1 MSFFVFLEYR
11 LEMTWEW
18 VNDDRNVIIWLN
30 QSIKEHGFR
39 SQNMCLLWRYYS
51 SMCFGTGM
59 WNLSHIEQANPKPD
73 LFSVN
78 TQTCR
83 PLWSKFVL
91 FWNPEPLRYGSAW
104 VLHLFVSTFSWT
116 HCLANTFQRYQNTN
130 KRTILSLFPVLYS
143 SLPHYF
149 SSLPFLSRH
158 FILLKHMDCHRYLP
172 NIVWQRRSGNF
183 YWLKIKVAKSPPQIP
198 PFLLEPLKNRGKHQF
213 LTHQWRLHN
222 QLKKTLVWGCKSYL
236 CLIKAFRRYMPGF
249 NVIK

>member
-1 MSFFVFLEYR
+1 MRANEQWWTNPLRSIVLDPSRCACCEVTIAVCVLVQECEIWVTSNEQTPNLDCFPSTLR
-11 LEMTWEW
+11 LAGHFGP
-18 VNDDRNVIIWLN
+18 
-30 QSIKEHGFR
+30 S
-39 SQNMCLLWRYYS
+39 
-51 SMCFGTGM
+51 CF
-59 WNLSHIEQANPKPD
+59 E
-73 LFSVN
+73 
-78 TQTCR
+78 
-83 PLWSKFVL
+83 FVL
-91 FWNPEPLRYGSAW
+91 FWNPKLCGMGAHGFYICLLVRSAG
-104 VLHLFVSTFSWT
+104 HIFSNRPALWPVC
-116 HCLANTFQRYQNTN
+116 CLANTFQRYKNTIE
-130 KRTILSLFPVLYS
+130 RTSRSPFHVLCP
-143 SLPHYF
+143 SLPHCF

-158 FILLKHMDCHRYLP
+158 FILLKHMDCHCYLP

>member
-1 MSFFVFLEYR
+1 
-11 LEMTWEW
+11 
-18 VNDDRNVIIWLN
+18 
-30 QSIKEHGFR
+30 
-39 SQNMCLLWRYYS
+39 MCLLWSYYS
-51 SMCFGTGM
+51 STCFGTGM
-59 WNLSHIEQANPKPD
+59 WNLSHIERANPKPG
-73 LFSVN
+73 LFSIS

-83 PLWSKFVL
+83 PLWSEL
-91 FWNPEPLRYGSAW
+91 FWVCSILKPEALRYGSAW
-104 VLHLFVSTFSWT
+104 VLHLFVSTFSRT
-116 HCLANTFQRYQNTN
+116 HFLQQTCAVTCVLPRQHLPTLQKHNRENQSFSVPCS
-130 KRTILSLFPVLYS
+130 LSLS
-143 SLPHYF
+143 PHCF

-158 FILLKHMDCHRYLP
+158 FILLKPMDCHCYLP

>member
-1 MSFFVFLEYR
+1 MRANERWWTNPLRSIVLDPSRCACCEVTIAVCVLVQECEIWVTSNKQTPNLVCFPLTLR
-11 LEMTWEW
+11 LAGHFGP
-18 VNDDRNVIIWLN
+18 
-30 QSIKEHGFR
+30 S
-39 SQNMCLLWRYYS
+39 
-51 SMCFGTGM
+51 CF
-59 WNLSHIEQANPKPD
+59 E
-73 LFSVN
+73 
-78 TQTCR
+78 
-83 PLWSKFVL
+83 FVL
-91 FWNPEPLRYGSAW
+91 FWNPEALRYGSAW

-116 HCLANTFQRYQNTN
+116 HCLQQTCAVTCGLPRQHLPTLQKHNRENQFH
-130 KRTILSLFPVLYS
+130 VLCP
-143 SLPHYF
+143 SLPHCF
-149 SSLPFLSRH
+149 SSLPFLSHH
-158 FILLKHMDCHRYLP
+158 FILLKHMDCHCYLP

>member
-1 MSFFVFLEYR
+1 
-11 LEMTWEW
+11 
-18 VNDDRNVIIWLN
+18 
-30 QSIKEHGFR
+30 
-39 SQNMCLLWRYYS
+39 MCLLWSYYS

-59 WNLSHIEQANPKPD
+59 WNLSHIEQANPKPG
-73 LFSVN
+73 LFSIN

-83 PLWSKFVL
+83 PLWSEL
-91 FWNPEPLRYGSAW
+91 FWVCSILKPPKLCGMRAHGFYICLLVRSAGHIVSNRP
-104 VLHLFVSTFSWT
+104 VLWPVG
-116 HCLANTFQRYQNTN
+116 CLANTFQRYKNTVE
-130 KRTILSLFPVLYS
+130 RTSLSPFHVLCP
-143 SLPHYF
+143 SLPHCF

-158 FILLKHMDCHRYLP
+158 FILLKHMDCHCYLP
-172 NIVWQRRSGNF
+172 NIVWQRSGNF